1 MEIPLQ
7 PELIL
12 KTSQGGRLGKK
23 IHYFSELD
31 STNLFAVKRAQEG
44 GEEGEI
50 VVAERQTHGK
60 GRMGRSWFS
69 PPGLNLYLSAILRPR
84 LHPLRA
90 PQITL
95 MAAVALAET
104 AQTFLPDPVA
114 IKWPND
120 ILVKGMKLA
129 GILTESSCDSER
141 IHYVILGIG
150 VNLNLPLDLLPDALR
165 DRATSL
171 LTLTGKP
178 IDRTAFACR
187 LIRSLDQCYG
197 ELEGQGFGRL
207 AERWDRFFAL
217 KGKRVR
223 VDMAGEA
230 VSGRAAGI
238 DKDGALILQLDDG
251 SRRRILAG
259 DVIPLEA

>member
-7 PELIL
+7 PEMIRNAG
-12 KTSQGGRLGKK
+12 QGGRFGKQ

-31 STNLFAVKRAQEG
+31 STNLFAVRRAREG

-50 VVAERQTHGK
+50 VLAERQTHGK

-69 PPGLNLYLSAILRPR
+69 PPGLNLYLSAILRPK
-84 LHPLRA
+84 LHPLHA

-104 AQTFLPDPVA
+104 AQLFVA
-114 IKWPND
+114 DHVSIKWPND
-120 ILVKGMKLA
+120 ILVNGKKLA
-129 GILTESSCDSER
+129 GILTESSCDPDR
-141 IHYVILGIG
+141 IHYVIVGIG
-150 VNLNLPLDLLPDALR
+150 VNLNLPRESLPDALR
-165 DRATSL
+165 DSATSVL
-171 LTLTGKP
+171 VLTGRP

-197 ELEGQGFGRL
+197 ELERKGFGPL
-207 AERWDRFFAL
+207 AERWESFSAL

-223 VDMAGEA
+223 VDMAGQQVA
-230 VSGRAAGI
+230 GLASGI
-238 DKDGALILQLDDG
+238 DKDGALILLLEDG
-251 SRRRILAG
+251 SRQRILAG
-259 DVIPLEA
+259 DVIPLDT